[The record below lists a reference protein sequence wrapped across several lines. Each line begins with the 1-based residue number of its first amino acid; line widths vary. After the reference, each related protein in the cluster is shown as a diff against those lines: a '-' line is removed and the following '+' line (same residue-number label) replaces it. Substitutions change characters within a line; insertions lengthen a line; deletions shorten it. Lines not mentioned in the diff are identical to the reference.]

1 MDEKST
7 NILVFTSAFKP
18 LIGGS
23 EIAIESIAK
32 NLPDIFFDIITP
44 RYDKKLP
51 AIENEGNIRI
61 YRVGLGNILDKF
73 FFPITGYWLSR
84 QLMKNKVYAD
94 FHAYQASY
102 GGLALYLLKT
112 FQPSIRSILTLQEG
126 KDLDKQNW
134 LVRFLR
140 KKVIQK
146 SDIVTAIS
154 IYLAEY
160 AGRYTKNPA
169 IIIPNGVNLSIFNP
183 SLFNEEA
190 KENLRKTIG
199 ITRDDIVIVTASRLV
214 AKNGISH
221 IIESADGVFSRISRV
236 KYLIIGD
243 GPLWQQLRDKATNT
257 NNRDRI
263 IFTGAIEHHI
273 LPLYLSISHLFIR
286 PSETEG
292 LGNAFLEAMAM
303 GLPVLATPVGGIV
316 DFIEDNRTGFLWY
329 REKESLSQKIVG
341 ILENSNVLS
350 SVAQSGKNLVKAKYN
365 WLEIAEKFR
374 RIYQEK
380 YEPKL

>member
-7 NILVFTSAFKP
+7 NILILTSAFKP

-51 AIENEGNIRI
+51 TIENDGNIRI

-73 FFPITGYWLSR
+73 FFPLTGYWLSR
-84 QLMKNKVYAD
+84 QLMKNQTYAAV
-94 FHAYQASY
+94 HAYQASY

-112 FQPSIRSILTLQEG
+112 FQSSVRAMLTLQEG
-126 KDLDKQNW
+126 KDLEKQNW
-134 LVRFLR
+134 VVKFLR

-146 SDIVTAIS
+146 SDVVTAIS
-154 IYLAEY
+154 TYLAQY
-160 AGRYTKNPA
+160 AGQYTKTPA

-183 SLFNEEA
+183 NLFNDQA
-190 KENLRKTIG
+190 KENLRKTLG
-199 ITRDDIVIVTASRLV
+199 INSDDIVIVTASRLV

-221 IIESADGVFSRISRV
+221 IMGSADEILSRIPNV
-236 KYLIIGD
+236 KFLIIGD
-243 GPLWQQLRDKATNT
+243 GPLWQELRGQSLNTKAPNQF
-257 NNRDRI
+257 
-263 IFTGAIEHHI
+263 IFTGAIEHHV
-273 LPLYLSISHLFIR
+273 LPLYLSLSHLFVR

-303 GLPVLATPVGGIV
+303 GLPVVATPVGGIV
-316 DFIEDNRTGFLWY
+316 DFIQDNITGFLWY
-329 REKESLSQKIVG
+329 REKSSLGQRMVEV
-341 ILENSNVLS
+341 LENSPLLA
-350 SVAQSGKNLVKAKYN
+350 SVAQSGQRLVQAKYN

-374 RIYQEK
+374 LIYQENH
-380 YEPKL
+380 EPKI